1 MKKEKLRYAKTLVF
15 IYEGHILELEKDKK
29 KRAKLKKQKE
39 KAERHAL
46 VQLVGMS
53 PVTIS

>member
-1 MKKEKLRYAKTLVF
+1 MKKEKLRYAKTLVS

-29 KRAKLKKQKE
+29 KRAKLKKQIE

-46 VQLVGMS
+46 AQLVDMS